1 MSTTKK
7 TSPEKARNV
16 VDPPDYEIMVFNALK
31 RFAFALRGLE
41 RLDDFIEHDLEDDDE
56 RDFAE
61 WLGIL
66 EEVRLNIYWCM
77 NQMPKS

>member
-31 RFAFALRGLE
+31 RFAFALRGL
-41 RLDDFIEHDLEDDDE
+41 DDE